1 MRSRIMTW
9 IREYALLTFA
19 SAVMS
24 VGIYFFEF
32 LNGFTT
38 GGVSGFSL
46 ILSAY
51 LPKLSAGMIMLTV
64 NLLLL
69 AVGFLVVG
77 KEFGLKTFFCS
88 IAVSFGTLL
97 LELWVPRTAPLTDEP
112 MLETIFMVLLPAFAM
127 AIMFYLGASSGGTD
141 IIAMILKKYFSLNIS
156 NALFFSDL
164 LIVFFAFAVFGIE
177 AWLFSLF
184 GFFLR
189 ILLINLFLKKI
200 NASKYCTVITSPKFR
215 DIICDYITN
224 ELKRSATV
232 SEEFI
237 GAYHNE
243 KKSVLLSA
251 LTRRQAGK
259 LKEFTKTL
267 DEKILIIISETSE
280 ITGNGFREM
289 L

>member
-112 MLETIFMVLLPAFAM
+112 MLE
-127 AIMFYLGASSGGTD
+127 AI
-141 IIAMILKKYFSLNIS
+141 
-156 NALFFSDL
+156 
-164 LIVFFAFAVFGIE
+164 
-177 AWLFSLF
+177 
-184 GFFLR
+184 
-189 ILLINLFLKKI
+189 
-200 NASKYCTVITSPKFR
+200 P
-215 DIICDYITN
+215 
-224 ELKRSATV
+224 
-232 SEEFI
+232 
-237 GAYHNE
+237 
-243 KKSVLLSA
+243 
-251 LTRRQAGK
+251 
-259 LKEFTKTL
+259 
-267 DEKILIIISETSE
+267 
-280 ITGNGFREM
+280 
-289 L
+289 

>member
-69 AVGFLVVG
+69 AIGFLVVG

-141 IIAMILKKYFSLNIS
+141 IIAVILKKYFSLNIS

-164 LIVFFAFAVFGIE
+164 LIVFFAFAAFGTE

-200 NASKYCTVITSPKFR
+200 NASKYCTVITSPEFR

>member
-69 AVGFLVVG
+69 AIGFLVVG

>member
-1 MRSRIMTW
+1 MRSRIMTL
-9 IREYALLTFA
+9 IREYSFLSFA

-51 LPKLSAGMIMLTV
+51 LPQLSAGMIMLTV

-69 AVGFLVVG
+69 AIGFLVMG
-77 KEFGLKTFFCS
+77 REFGLKTFFCNT
-88 IAVSFGTLL
+88 AVSVGTLL
-97 LELWVPRTAPLTDEP
+97 LELWIPRTAPLTDEP
-112 MLETIFMVLLPAFAM
+112 MLETIFMVLLPSFAM

-141 IIAMILKKYFSLNIS
+141 IIAVILKKYLSLNIS

-164 LIVFFAFAVFGIE
+164 LIVFFAFAAFGIE
-177 AWLFSLF
+177 AWLFSLL

-189 ILLINLFLKKI
+189 ILSINLFLKKI
-200 NASKYCTVITSPKFR
+200 NTSKYCTVITSPEFR
-215 DIICDYITN
+215 DMICDYITN

-267 DEKILIIISETSE
+267 DEKTFIIISETSE

>member
-69 AVGFLVVG
+69 AIGFLVVG

-200 NASKYCTVITSPKFR
+200 NASKYCTVITSPEFR